1 MRAIGE
7 EIRKL
12 DEDEKKRHTRV
23 QELRR
28 AEKLIE
34 REIAE
39 KRKSVNDRNKLQRQ
53 IGKLEE
59 KITEAHNEILAG
71 PDAEKDKIL
80 QNWKKVSLL
89 ATAK

>member
-39 KRKSVNDRNKLQRQ
+39 KRKKLR
-53 IGKLEE
+53 
-59 KITEAHNEILAG
+59 HF
-71 PDAEKDKIL
+71 
-80 QNWKKVSLL
+80 
-89 ATAK
+89 